1 MKKINKIKY
10 IAISLFLLFATVV
23 RAQEEM
29 LNKYLI
35 EAAQNNPGLKSKF
48 GEYQAAL
55 EKVPQVGALPD
66 PQLSFGL
73 FIRPVETKLGPQR
86 ARISVSQ
93 MFPWFGTLEAKE
105 DVATQMA
112 KSKYEQFEEE
122 KSRLFYD
129 VKSIWYNLYFLQK
142 SIGITQE
149 NLTILN
155 TFRKL
160 ALIKVESGL
169 ASSVDV
175 LRVEMKL
182 ADLGNQLALLKDNYS
197 TVQAAFNNLLS
208 VNTDREV
215 SLPDSLKNID
225 MGMTR
230 EAILDSIR
238 NMNHQVLQMEFMEA
252 SYEKQQI
259 VADKMGKP
267 NIMLGF
273 DYMAIS
279 KGSDQMATVSDP
291 GKDAFV
297 FPMVGISI
305 PLYRKK
311 YTAMVKEAALMQEA
325 TENGKLNKINIL
337 ETAYEKA
344 DRDYSDADR
353 RIPLYLG
360 QSDKAYQ
367 AMNILQTEY
376 ETSGKNFEE
385 LLRMELQLL
394 KYKLELE
401 KARSDKDAAIAF
413 INYLTG
419 K

>member
-10 IAISLFLLFATVV
+10 IAVSLFLFFATVV

-197 TVQAAFNNLLS
+197 TVQAAFNNLLN

-273 DYMAIS
+273 DYMAIG

-311 YTAMVKEAALMQEA
+311 YTAMVKEAALMQKA

-413 INYLTG
+413 INYLIG